1 MKGLAYLWK
10 QRWVFGWVLIL
21 LGAFLGQAEDE
32 GNTFYIDPSLPQE
45 ENLDGDYHFSSI
57 QAAFAVNQH
66 PHVNEN
72 DTVVLK
78 PGTYQENV
86 EINIPGVM
94 VRSEGGTSQTHII
107 GSVILAEDQ
116 ITFRGIHIDASNQ
129 PNGLV
134 IQDEQAKIQ
143 DVYID
148 HANENGIF
156 IDDATRVQLSAVKL
170 NNHGAAGV
178 LAIEA
183 DDLQIENS
191 HFQAN
196 GSAGIW
202 IQHSETVSIE
212 NSVFSLNGTTG
223 LQLENSNN
231 GVFRDNVFQNNGQY
245 GLWSLESTQNTFR
258 FNEFNHNATFGVVLQ
273 DSARFTLS
281 RNEIHDN
288 GVKGTPA
295 GGILLTGRSAE
306 NVVEANDI
314 RGHSALGA
322 AGIYLT
328 GSANANQFLENI
340 LLINQV
346 GAMLSNEAGQP
357 ETNIFERNHI
367 EGSHGAG
374 VFSQGRNNQYRENTL
389 THNNGPGF
397 SLDQSEGELVEG
409 NNITGN
415 SEAGVYVTHSTQV
428 KLISNSLIDNVN
440 GFVAEDLQQSEFQGN
455 QIQDNFGKGLKVLR
469 GGALKVI
476 GNQISGNREDGVWL
490 ENIDQATI
498 SENILSQNQAAG
510 AQLEHS
516 NGIEIYD
523 NGFLGNQG
531 GLAVWGGS
539 EVTAQF
545 NNFIENTS
553 YGLWAMDEENLD
565 ARYNFWGSDQG
576 PSGVSPTLLSFDNDL
591 VREVSWQN
599 LVPWLPEPISSINQP
614 SVKGWFFEQTPAQSV
629 VHAPRAGVLIDFQST
644 NFDKGWLTVFTP
656 MQRPDNAPPLGTE
669 FQHFSISSGGKLD
682 GTVKLTVPYDEAA
695 LDETVP
701 VSDLRLFL
709 WDGVAWEELPG
720 EVDMQE
726 HTLSGEVDAN
736 RLKKATL
743 MLAWA
748 QQRELSKAAWILT
761 QPTWIMGEGL
771 KVRLSDPDKNLN
783 QDQQDRLMGAI
794 EIIDPEGQ
802 SMFMLDAYETDNASG
817 VFEIQIPDNAFE
829 WLIEDKDYQ
838 LLYIDPEAPQDRRET
853 RVKLLARSS
862 FVIDPNA
869 ELLEDTDYDFEYKTF
884 DGLRQGSPS
893 LSANET
899 LYLKAGQHE
908 GDWVIEQ
915 SGVIVTGELGARL
928 NGSLTLTGNNIVVK
942 GLTIDSHSDLAVTVS
957 GSNVTFENVSIIGQ
971 GEVALSIEAPGFV
984 MTSSRI
990 EAAQTGI
997 NAYYDSEFSSNTIMG
1012 TPAIIN
1018 HSNGVLKVEQN
1029 WWGSPDGP
1037 GEDVQGLLQEDIFP
1051 WLLTPPVSSF
1061 EAARVK
1067 GTNWQHPT
1075 AEALLSDMGRALL
1088 ELNFS
1093 QLWTGILQLFGQGGG
1108 SLFVLSPDW
1117 SLHVG
1122 ASHPGGDMII
1132 QRDDHV
1138 PEWMSQNAQRFGL
1151 WLTPKRNTK
1160 LELVYNGNYIPTAWL
1175 YDNGD
1180 WVKLKPTLKGQGAW
1194 IVALPRLSSET
1205 PLPLWVTVSHP

>member
-1 MKGLAYLWK
+1 MKGLAYIWK
-10 QRWVFGWVLIL
+10 QRWVLGWVLIL

-32 GNTFYIDPSLPQE
+32 GNTFFIDPSLSQE
-45 ENLDGDYHFSSI
+45 ENNDGDYHFSSI
-57 QAAFAVNQH
+57 QAAFAADQH

-72 DTVVLK
+72 DSVVLK

-94 VRSEGGTSQTHII
+94 VRGEGGISQTHII
-107 GSVILAEDQ
+107 GSVILSEDQ
-116 ITFRGIHIDASNQ
+116 ITLRGIHIDASNQ

-134 IQDEQAKIQ
+134 IQEELARIE

-148 HANENGIF
+148 HASDNGIF
-156 IDDATRVQLSAVKL
+156 IDEASRTHLNRVKL
-170 NNHGAAGV
+170 NNHGAAGL
-178 LAIEA
+178 LAVEA
-183 DDLQIENS
+183 DGLQVENS
-191 HFQAN
+191 QFQAN
-196 GSAGIW
+196 GGAGIW
-202 IQHSETVSIE
+202 LQYSENASIE
-212 NSVFSLNGTTG
+212 QSMFSLNGTAG
-223 LQLENSNN
+223 VQLENSNN
-231 GVFRDNVFQNNGQY
+231 SVFRDSVFQNNGQY
-245 GLWSLESTQNTFR
+245 GLVSMDSTQNTFR
-258 FNEFNHNATFGVVLQ
+258 FNEFNHNGTFGVVFEN
-273 DSARFTLS
+273 SARSTFI
-281 RNEIHDN
+281 RNEVHDN
-288 GVKGTPA
+288 GVEGTPA
-295 GGILLTGRSAE
+295 GGLMLVGRSAE
-306 NVVEANDI
+306 NKIEDNDI
-314 RGHSALGA
+314 RGHSAIGA

-328 GSANANQFLENI
+328 GSANANHFVDNMI
-340 LLINQV
+340 VINQV
-346 GAMLSNEAGQP
+346 GVMLSNEAGQP
-357 ETNIFERNHI
+357 ETNLFERNHI

-374 VFSQGRNNQYRENTL
+374 VFSQGRNNAYRENTL

-397 SLDQSEGELVEG
+397 SLDQAEGELVEA

-415 SEAGVYVTHSTQV
+415 SDAGVYVMHSTQV
-428 KLISNSLIDNVN
+428 KLIANSLIDNVN
-440 GFVAEDLQQSEFQGN
+440 GFVAEDLQQSELQGN

-476 GNQISGNREDGVWL
+476 GNQITGNREDGVWL

-498 SENILSQNQAAG
+498 SENILFENQAAG

-516 NGIEIYD
+516 NGIEIYE
-523 NGFLGNQG
+523 NSFEGNQG

-545 NNFIENTS
+545 NNFLNNTS

-576 PSGVSPTLLSFDNDL
+576 PSGASPTMLSYDNDL
-591 VREVSWQN
+591 VREVSVEN
-599 LVPWLPEPISSINQP
+599 LFPWLPEPISSINQP

-629 VHAPRAGVLIDFQST
+629 VHAPRAGVLIDFESV
-644 NFDKGWLTVFTP
+644 NFNKGWLTVFMP

-669 FQHFSISSGGKLD
+669 FQHFSVSSGGKLD

-695 LDETVP
+695 LDETIP

-709 WDGVAWEELPG
+709 WDGVVWEELPG

-726 HTLSGEVDAN
+726 HTLSGEVDAS
-736 RLKKATL
+736 RLQKATL
-743 MLAWA
+743 MLAWE
-748 QQRELSKAAWILT
+748 QQRELSKAAWVLT

-783 QDQQDRLMGAI
+783 EDLQDRLMGAI

-802 SMFMLDAYETDNASG
+802 SMLMLDAYETDNASG
-817 VFEIQIPDNAFE
+817 VFEVQIPDNAFE

-838 LLYIDPEAPQDRRET
+838 LLYVDPESPQDRRET
-853 RVKLLARSS
+853 QVKLLARSS

-869 ELLEDTDYDFEYKTF
+869 ESLEDMDYDFEYKTF

-893 LSANET
+893 LNANET
-899 LYLKAGQHE
+899 IYLKAGQHE
-908 GDWVIEQ
+908 GDWIIEQ
-915 SGVIVTGELGARL
+915 PGVVVAGELGAML
-928 NGSLTLTGNNIVVK
+928 NGSLTLAGDDIVVK
-942 GLTIDSHSDLAVTVS
+942 GLAIDSHSDLAVTVS
-957 GSNVTFENVSIIGQ
+957 GSNVTFENVSIISQ
-971 GEVALSIEAPGFV
+971 GEVALSIEAPNFV
-984 MTSSRI
+984 MMSSRI
-990 EAAQTGI
+990 EGENVGI
-997 NAYYDSEFSSNTIMG
+997 STYYELEFSSNIVTG

-1029 WWGSPDGP
+1029 WWGSSDGP
-1037 GEDVQGLLQEDIFP
+1037 GEDVQGLTQEDIFP

-1075 AEALLSDMGRALL
+1075 AVELLSDMGRALL

-1122 ASHPGGDMII
+1122 ASNPGGDMII
-1132 QRDDHV
+1132 QSDDQA
-1138 PEWMSQNAQRFGL
+1138 PEWISKDAQRFGL
-1151 WLTPKRNTK
+1151 WLTPLRNTK
-1160 LELVYNGNYIPTAWL
+1160 LELVYNGDYIPSAWW
-1175 YDNGD
+1175 YDNGK

-1194 IVALPRLSSET
+1194 FVSLPRLTAET
-1205 PLPLWVTVSHP
+1205 PLPLWLAVSHP